1 MRHSSTEH
9 WGHYFSLVHCWVAAG
24 AELVPCTA
32 VAAAVHAAAAGCGWD
47 LSDLDSAAEVE
58 FVEGWYGSESCSQI
72 AVLEIFSSC
81 PPSGGACSQSLKLC
95 PPAAGS

>member
-1 MRHSSTEH
+1 MRHSSAEH
-9 WGHYFSLVHCWVAAG
+9 WGHYSSLVHCWVAAG

-32 VAAAVHAAAAGCGWD
+32 VVAAVHAAAAGCGWD

-58 FVEGWYGSESCSQI
+58 LVEGWYGSESCSRI
-72 AVLEIFSSC
+72 AILETSSFC
-81 PPSGGACSQSLKLC
+81 PSSGGTCSRPLKPY